1 MKILDDLKIR
11 NQELINKYTNEK
23 DTQNVNLQNLI
34 KNILS
39 NEVGFK
45 KLAFN
50 EMYKVLRDLQYS
62 KQEAISIFFEFSK
75 I

>member
-11 NQELINKYTNEK
+11 NQELINKYTSEK

-45 KLAFN
+45 KLSFN

-62 KQEAISIFFEFSK
+62 KQEAISIFFELSK

>member
-11 NQELINKYTNEK
+11 NQELINKYTSEK

-62 KQEAISIFFEFSK
+62 KQEAISIFFELSK